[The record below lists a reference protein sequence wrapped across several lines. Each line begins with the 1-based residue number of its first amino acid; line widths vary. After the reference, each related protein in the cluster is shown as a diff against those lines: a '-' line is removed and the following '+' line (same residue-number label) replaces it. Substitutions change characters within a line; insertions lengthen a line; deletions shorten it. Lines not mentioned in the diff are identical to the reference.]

1 MIYKQSTAC
10 VFVILW
16 VIYLML
22 FVRRNK
28 RVVDYAQFQESDD
41 AGKLL

>member
-1 MIYKQSTAC
+1 MIFKQSTAC
-10 VFVILW
+10 MFVILW
-16 VIYLML
+16 VIYLF